1 MGEVMVWLLSKKN
14 YNQTEHILAKLI
26 FIPDWLGS
34 LFDS

>member
-1 MGEVMVWLLSKKN
+1 MAIKWKQFD
-14 YNQTEHILAKLI
+14 NQTEHILAKLI

>member
-1 MGEVMVWLLSKKN
+1 MVEVMAWLLSKKN
-14 YNQTEHILAKLI
+14 DNQTEHILAKLN